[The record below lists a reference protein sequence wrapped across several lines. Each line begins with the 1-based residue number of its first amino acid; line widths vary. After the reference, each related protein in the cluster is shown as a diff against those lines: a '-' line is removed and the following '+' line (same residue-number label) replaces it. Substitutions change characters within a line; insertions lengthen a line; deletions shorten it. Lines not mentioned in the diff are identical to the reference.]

1 MSDASGRLRATLDA
15 LTDAPLVV
23 PGVGTALEARC
34 AVAAGFTSVYLSGYA
49 AAAWEHGLPD
59 VGLVALEELSST
71 LGAISEAT
79 GVPVICDAD
88 TGYGDVANVARTVRR
103 LERRGA
109 QAVQLEDQTWPKRC
123 GHLQGK
129 TVIPAKDH
137 ARKIT
142 AAVRAR
148 AHSDTLII
156 ARTDALAPNG
166 MRDALDR
173 IKRYA
178 DAGADLLFVDAPAS
192 VDDLETIA
200 REAGGGHR
208 LVANMSE
215 SGLTPH
221 LSAQDFFELGYG
233 IVLFPT
239 SALRIAARTVLDF
252 FVELRA
258 TGDSR
263 SWAERM
269 TTLDEL
275 NGVVGLPSL
284 VEWEA
289 GVLAAAER

>member
-1 MSDASGRLRATLDA
+1 MSAGPGRLRSTLDS
-15 LTDAPLVV
+15 LTDAPLIV
-23 PGVGTALEARC
+23 PGVGTPLEGRC
-34 AVAAGFTSVYLSGYA
+34 AVAAGFTSLYLSGYA
-49 AAAWEHGLPD
+49 AAAWQHGVPD
-59 VGLVALEELSST
+59 VGLVALEELSGT
-71 LGAISEAT
+71 LSAISEAT

-88 TGYGDVANVARTVRR
+88 TGYGDVVNVARTVAR

-109 QAVQLEDQTWPKRC
+109 QAIQLEDQTWPKRC
-123 GHLQGK
+123 GHLRGK
-129 TVIPAKDH
+129 TVISAEDH

-148 AHSDTLII
+148 EHDDTLII

-166 MRDALDR
+166 MQDALER
-173 IKRYA
+173 VKRYA

-192 VDDLETIA
+192 IADLETIA
-200 REAGGGHR
+200 GELGGHR

-221 LSAQDFFELGYG
+221 LSARDFFELGYE

-239 SALRIAARTVLDF
+239 SALRIAAQAVMSF
-252 FVELRA
+252 FGELLH

-263 SWAERM
+263 PWTGRM

-275 NGVVGLPSL
+275 NAIVGLPQL
-284 VEWEA
+284 EEWEA
-289 GVLAAAER
+289 TIVASGQR